1 MVNLLVVNAAGS
13 SQRRLLEEIIREYE
27 REGYVLAGSFDGKSW
42 VELLVD
48 GRSGGLF
55 EDRRIIVAESAETMG
70 TLDADLVSLAEPSR
84 KRDTLCILLYSEDP
98 SRYLPRELLRKLEVR
113 KAEKIPPWT
122 DARVAWMQKQTS
134 RGGAARWTTE
144 AMRLLAEWVEDP
156 EELRKE
162 MEKLEQAAGEAGVTE
177 ELVRKLCL
185 DEGGKLLLKLLDG
198 LCHGDIEDVLSSL
211 SRMRDKEEPLRVIS
225 ALHKRMRYS
234 MYLARYGQQKG
245 KKLVMN
251 MGAKPYQVKQANAA
265 ASRFSAEGLSRFVQ
279 DMVKTAFLAKTSSAD
294 VWDHVEIAALRL
306 LAADTKRRAAKVQAR
321 L

>member
-1 MVNLLVVNAAGS
+1 MANLLVVNAAGS
-13 SQRRLLEEIIREYE
+13 SQRRLLEETIREYE
-27 REGYVLAGSFDGKSW
+27 REGYVLAGSFEGKSW
-42 VELLVD
+42 VELLAD

-70 TLDADLVSLAEPSR
+70 TLDAELVSLAEPSR
-84 KRDTLCILLYSEDP
+84 KKDTLCILLYSEDP
-98 SRYLPRELLRKLEVR
+98 SRYLPKELLRKLEVR
-113 KAEKIPPWT
+113 KAEKIPTWT
-122 DARVAWMQKQTS
+122 DARVAWMRKQTS
-134 RGGAARWTTE
+134 PSGARWTAE

-198 LCHGDIEDVLSSL
+198 LCQGDIEDVLSSL

-245 KKLVMN
+245 KNLVMN
-251 MGAKPYQVKQANAA
+251 MGAKPYQMKQANAA

-279 DMVKTAFLAKTSSAD
+279 DMVKAAFLAKTSSVD
-294 VWDHVEIAALRL
+294 VWNRVEIAALRL